1 MILMNHH
8 FDREFRQAIPCHCRR
23 EDHLWVINYAIE
35 KEGEHP
41 MPMVI
46 KLSNP
51 SKDKKEA
58 NKQLRSF
65 IQMKDKRLET
75 SQRTQIPNR

>member
-1 MILMNHH
+1 
-8 FDREFRQAIPCHCRR
+8 
-23 EDHLWVINYAIE
+23 
-35 KEGEHP
+35 

-51 SKDKKEA
+51 SKDKK
-58 NKQLRSF
+58 KQLRSF

-75 SQRTQIPNR
+75 SQRTQIPESIKD

>member
-1 MILMNHH
+1 MNHH
-8 FDREFRQAIPCHCRR
+8 FDREFHQAIPCHWRR
-23 EDHLWVINYAIE
+23 EDHLRVINYAIE

-51 SKDKKEA
+51 SKDKK
-58 NKQLRSF
+58 KQLRSF